1 MAQPSTN
8 ENAPNKPVH
17 LMFLCG
23 GLLLLYLLQWTI
35 DWLWG
40 YFVRV
45 PSEAVT
51 TVAAGVLALVIG
63 ISMYRNERVHGL
75 ANEIAVE
82 LKKVTWPDAKEV
94 RTATIVVIVMAII
107 TAVILFFFDAT
118 WSALTDVIYG

>member
-1 MAQPSTN
+1 
-8 ENAPNKPVH
+8 
-17 LMFLCG
+17 MFLCG
-23 GLLLLYLLQWTI
+23 GLLLFYLLQWTI